1 MKAKFI
7 SFIFA
12 TIVLLLPLLIAC
24 SQAPENRNKEDVN
37 NNMRI
42 IRLSKLTFSV
52 GDTLE
57 IYGHNFGEERGSKSV
72 VFNKTNVDDNSYLL
86 WNDSIIRL
94 VVPQGAGNVMDEESS
109 LVNFKLSKNG
119 MVYIN
124 SRESNSLSYEVQR
137 PWYINMLDY
146 FVQLSL
152 LISAIFI
159 YLKINKMW
167 KRKHEKEVA
176 DSQSL
181 IGLFIYLANCVLWIL
196 YYALLEYD
204 QKSIADTSIY
214 VFEGSIYFLI
224 GTGIFV
230 RGQKGIGIWLLIKQA
245 LRLERKEADY
255 LLKKWFRPA
264 NAEVIIGILHQIA
277 MIDEEF
283 DPKEEELIRSFAKE
297 WNIEY
302 NVEKLAL
309 ERSKDKENS
318 YIRLRKSV
326 ERYLDREP
334 QLEQVAQLKDMIT
347 TMIHA
352 DEKVTYEEEMISAE
366 LLPMIENYLRG
377 DENAIQYLVMI
388 VPQRPEQESSIV
400 ELLPHAKKIFTS
412 GGIAYMIDSFY
423 SRKFAEMVC
432 NQYREYNFFTIV
444 NTPEMAQV

>member
-1 MKAKFI
+1 MKTKFTFFRTA
-7 SFIFA
+7 S
-12 TIVLLLPLLIAC
+12 VLLLLLILSSC
-24 SQAPENRNKEDVN
+24 SQKNETYKTENADF
-37 NNMRI
+37 NMRI
-42 IRLSKLTFSV
+42 IRLSKLMCSV
-52 GDTLE
+52 GDTIE
-57 IYGHNFGEERGSKSV
+57 IYGHNFGSERKLKVV
-72 VFNKTNVDDNSYLL
+72 VFNETEVADNGYLK
-86 WNDSIIRL
+86 WNDSIIR
-94 VVPQGAGNVMDEESS
+94 VVIPKGAGIIEESS
-109 LVNFKLSKNG
+109 LVSLNLAKNG
-119 MVYIN
+119 MLYIN
-124 SRESNSLSYEVQR
+124 NRESNSLSYEVLR
-137 PWYINMLDY
+137 PWYINIIEY
-146 FVQLSL
+146 FIEVSL
-152 LISAIFI
+152 LITLIFT

-181 IGLFIYLANCVLWIL
+181 IGLSIYVANCVLWVL
-196 YYALLEYD
+196 YYVFLNYD
-204 QKSIADTSIY
+204 QKSIADTSVYI
-214 VFEGSIYFLI
+214 FEGSIYFMI

-230 RGQKGIGIWLLIKQA
+230 RGQRGLGIWLLIKQA

-302 NVEKLAL
+302 NVEKLNL
-309 ERSKDKENS
+309 ERHKDKENS

-334 QLEQVAQLKDMIT
+334 PLEQVAQLKDMIT
-347 TMIHA
+347 TMIQA

-377 DENAIQYLVMI
+377 DENAVQYLVMI
-388 VPQRPEQESSIV
+388 VPQRPEQESSIM

-444 NTPEMAQV
+444 NTPETAQI